1 MITLMDV
8 DLFPPLPLY
17 YEEAVQYHG
26 STIDIINIYIYI
38 VLYIEYVTHE
48 QVEKYIHRL

>member
-17 YEEAVQYHG
+17 YEEAVQYHD
-26 STIDIINIYIYI
+26 STIDIIKYILYIHI
-38 VLYIEYVTHE
+38 VLYIYRICYT
-48 QVEKYIHRL
+48 LTSG

>member
-17 YEEAVQYHG
+17 YEEAVQYHD
-26 STIDIINIYIYI
+26 STIDIIKYILYTYRTI
-38 VLYIEYVTHE
+38 YIEYVTH
-48 QVEKYIHRL
+48 